1 MSNNYN
7 QKYLKYKSKYLK
19 LKSEGTKF
27 NMKGG
32 ADNTDNTMY
41 LFKAEWCGHC
51 KRFKSTWADLQKDM
65 GNKIKFITYDS
76 DANKEEIKRYNIE
89 GYPTLILKTQDK
101 AIEYVG
107 SRDIDSLKDF
117 IKQYI

>member
-7 QKYLKYKSKYLK
+7 EKYLKYKSKYLK
-19 LKSEGTKF
+19 LKSEGIKF

-32 ADNTDNTMY
+32 GDKDITMY

-51 KRFKSTWADLQKDM
+51 NGFKSTWANLQKDM
-65 GNKIKFITYDS
+65 GDKIKFVTYDS
-76 DANKEEIKRYNIE
+76 DKNKEDIKKYNIE